1 MPRTKS
7 VVQTR
12 KRRKK
17 WLKLAK
23 GYWGG
28 KHRLYKTARIAV
40 MKAWLSAY
48 RERKRKKRVFRAL
61 WITRINA
68 ALRQQGMRYSQFIHN
83 LKQHDIEL
91 DRKTLASI
99 AYEYPEQFNALVD
112 LCKAGGQE
120 PAAKTGKKDAG
131 KDAGTA
137 G

>member
-1 MPRTKS
+1 MPRTKN

-17 WLKLAK
+17 WLKEAK

-68 ALRQQGMRYSQFIHN
+68 ALRQKGMRYSQFIHI
-83 LKQHDIEL
+83 LKQNSIDL

-99 AYEYPEQFNALVD
+99 AYEYPDQFDVLVD
-112 LCKAGGQE
+112 LCKESDQG
-120 PAAKTGKKDAG
+120 PKAKGES
-131 KDAGTA
+131 KDAGTT

>member
-1 MPRTKS
+1 MPRTKN
-7 VVQTR
+7 VPQKR

-17 WLKLAK
+17 WLKQAK

-68 ALRQQGMRYSQFIHN
+68 ALREKGMKYSQFIHI
-83 LKQHDIEL
+83 LKNNNIDL

-99 AYEYPEQFNALVD
+99 AYEYPEQFDKLIEI
-112 LCKAGGQE
+112 CKDAEKKG
-120 PAAKTGKKDAG
+120 KKKDAG
-131 KDAGTA
+131 KAE
-137 G
+137 